1 MKLIEPSFYIL
12 DKGSTPRYDDLQK
25 IINAYRVCYQAERA
39 RTYDWA
45 KLGNWLQEKIKAGH
59 ESPLEH
65 VSVSVSFTC
74 DRAIANELV
83 RHRIASFTQESTR
96 YCNYSQDKFGRELT
110 FIKPPW
116 YHENAED
123 DLTMAF
129 ETALYDAEMGYL
141 AMLDYGAKPE
151 EARALLPLCLKTE
164 LVMTAN
170 LREWRHIFQLRAA
183 DMTGKAHPQ
192 MKELMVPLLD
202 SFIKM
207 YPGIFDD
214 IKEHITKNAAA
225 NTEGQ

>member
-1 MKLIEPSFYIL
+1 MKLIEASYYIL

-25 IINAYRVCYQAERA
+25 IINAYGVCYQAERG
-39 RTYDWA
+39 RTYDLA
-45 KLGNWLQEKIKAGH
+45 KKWLQEKIRAGH

-96 YCNYSQDKFGRELT
+96 YCNYSKDKFGRELT
-110 FIKPPW
+110 FIKPLW
-116 YHENAED
+116 YKENAPD
-123 DLTMAF
+123 DRSHAF
-129 ETALYDAEMGYL
+129 LTALYDAEMGYL

-151 EARALLPLCLKTE
+151 EARAVLPLCLKTE

-214 IKEHITKNAAA
+214 IKEYITKNAAA

>member
-12 DKGSTPRYDDLQK
+12 DRGSSPRFDDLWK
-25 IINAYRVCYQAERA
+25 IENAYGVCYQAERNPN
-39 RTYDWA
+39 RNLSSWI
-45 KLGNWLQEKIKAGH
+45 QEKIRMGH

-83 RHRIASFTQESTR
+83 RHRIASFSQESTR
-96 YCNYSQDKFGRELT
+96 YCNYSKEKFGSELT

-116 YHENAED
+116 WDDEGEQADNLRQDLEVGLIAAEKYY
-123 DLTMAF
+123 L
-129 ETALYDAEMGYL
+129 EML
-141 AMLDYGAKPE
+141 SDGAKPE

-202 SFIKM
+202 NFIKM

-214 IKEHITKNAAA
+214 IKEHIAKNAAA